1 MGAEWEYISSDD
13 SRSCVRKEY
22 DQRRERDCHC
32 CAWVEKTR
40 ALATTAIKDETL
52 PCAGHNYQYGDMSEN
67 AILMH
72 ERRPL
77 Q

>member
-1 MGAEWEYISSDD
+1 MCA
-13 SRSCVRKEY
+13 RSMVSAGKEIAIAA
-22 DQRRERDCHC
+22 R
-32 CAWVEKTR
+32 VEMTR